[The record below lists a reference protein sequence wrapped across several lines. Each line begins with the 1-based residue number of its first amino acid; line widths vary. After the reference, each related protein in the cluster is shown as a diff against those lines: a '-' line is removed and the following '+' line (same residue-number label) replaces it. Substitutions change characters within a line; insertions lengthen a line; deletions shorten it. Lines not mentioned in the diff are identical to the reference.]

1 VQQATISVGSAAPA
15 PVSTINAGNTLPNGA
30 APILRWQ
37 GPALLKVGDTFAL
50 QLLMQSD
57 QPVVSVPLALTFDP
71 RVLQVASV
79 AEGEFLRQGGAQTA
93 FTSRIDP
100 NGQILLTGTRS
111 GETGATALGTI
122 ATINFRVAAAVPAE
136 SQIQLLTIAPIGLG
150 GRSIFAPVPPPHLIQ
165 IGAN

>member
-1 VQQATISVGSAAPA
+1 
-15 PVSTINAGNTLPNGA
+15 
-30 APILRWQ
+30 LR
-37 GPALLKVGDTFAL
+37 GRRGDLVLGLK
-50 QLLMQSD
+50 
-57 QPVVSVPLALTFDP
+57 
-71 RVLQVASV
+71 
-79 AEGEFLRQGGAQTA
+79 GEFLRQGGAQTA

-111 GETGATALGTI
+111 GETGATALGAI
-122 ATINFRVAAAVPAE
+122 ATINFRVAAAVPGE